1 MPAAAVVVMPVH
13 PVTGLLVVVGCDR
26 SGGLAL
32 RRDAGRVLIRRLLA
46 AGVGSSPRRSRG
58 EMAMYARKTAFR
70 TSADNVETAGTVFT
84 DEVLPL
90 ARNIPGFKGAVA
102 MADRST
108 GDLVAYTL
116 WETED
121 AMSTSEEQAN
131 QIRAESIQ
139 KIGALGPPDVQRY
152 EVLIWEV

>member
-1 MPAAAVVVMPVH
+1 
-13 PVTGLLVVVGCDR
+13 
-26 SGGLAL
+26 
-32 RRDAGRVLIRRLLA
+32 
-46 AGVGSSPRRSRG
+46 
-58 EMAMYARKTAFR
+58 MYARKTAFK
-70 TSADNVETAGTVFT
+70 TSADNVERATKVFT

-102 MADRST
+102 LADRSS

-121 AMSTSEEQAN
+121 AMSSSEEQAN
-131 QIRAESIQ
+131 QIRGESLQ

-152 EVLIWEV
+152 EVLVWEV

>member
-1 MPAAAVVVMPVH
+1 
-13 PVTGLLVVVGCDR
+13 
-26 SGGLAL
+26 
-32 RRDAGRVLIRRLLA
+32 
-46 AGVGSSPRRSRG
+46 
-58 EMAMYARKTAFR
+58 MYARKTALK
-70 TSADNVETAGTVFT
+70 TSTDNVDAAMNVYS

-102 MADRST
+102 LADRST
-108 GDLVAYTL
+108 GDIVTYTL

-131 QIRAESIQ
+131 QIRAESVQ

-152 EVLIWEV
+152 EVLVWEV

>member
-1 MPAAAVVVMPVH
+1 
-13 PVTGLLVVVGCDR
+13 
-26 SGGLAL
+26 
-32 RRDAGRVLIRRLLA
+32 
-46 AGVGSSPRRSRG
+46 
-58 EMAMYARKTAFR
+58 MAMYARKTAFR